1 MSKYHLIGHCEI
13 VLTLMGWLLEDDVN
27 FNLILISEIGN
38 VWPGANS
45 SNLFGR
51 FWRRNWWRKWRWKEE
66 NCKNFLRQYFIF
78 YILYFKILL
87 ILYVVKKANPN
98 EWKVKPKISLNVD
111 WFSIF
116 HAWIVLEQFLL
127 QVSFLK
133 VLKQEGFPEKLFPL
147 YEGNLLY
154 LA

>member
-66 NCKNFLRQYFIF
+66 NCKNFLRQYCSS
-78 YILYFKILL
+78 YILKYYLFYMLL
-87 ILYVVKKANPN
+87 KRQIQMN
-98 EWKVKPKISLNVD
+98 EKSSLK
-111 WFSIF
+111 
-116 HAWIVLEQFLL
+116 FLL
-127 QVSFLK
+127 MLIGFLFFMDE
-133 VLKQEGFPEKLFPL
+133 LCWNNFYFRFPFWK
-147 YEGNLLY
+147 Y
-154 LA
+154 

>member
-66 NCKNFLRQYFIF
+66 NCKNFLRQYCSS
-78 YILYFKILL
+78 YILKYYLFYMLL
-87 ILYVVKKANPN
+87 KRQIQMN
-98 EWKVKPKISLNVD
+98 EKSSLK
-111 WFSIF
+111 
-116 HAWIVLEQFLL
+116 FLL
-127 QVSFLK
+127 MLIGLLFFMHELCRNNFYFR
-133 VLKQEGFPEKLFPL
+133 FPFWK
-147 YEGNLLY
+147 Y
-154 LA
+154 

>member
-13 VLTLMGWLLEDDVN
+13 VLTLMGWLLEDGVN

-66 NCKNFLRQYFIF
+66 NCKNFLRQYCSS
-78 YILYFKILL
+78 YILKYYLFYMLW
-87 ILYVVKKANPN
+87 KKANPN

>member
-66 NCKNFLRQYFIF
+66 NCKNFLRQYCSS
-78 YILYFKILL
+78 YILKYYLFYMLWKRQIQM
-87 ILYVVKKANPN
+87 N
-98 EWKVKPKISLNVD
+98 EKSSLK
-111 WFSIF
+111 
-116 HAWIVLEQFLL
+116 FLL
-127 QVSFLK
+127 MLIGFLFFMHE
-133 VLKQEGFPEKLFPL
+133 LRRNNFYFRFPFWK
-147 YEGNLLY
+147 Y
-154 LA
+154 

>member
-45 SNLFGR
+45 CNLFGR

-66 NCKNFLRQYFIF
+66 NCKNFLRQYCSS
-78 YILYFKILL
+78 YILKYYLFYMLWKRQIQM
-87 ILYVVKKANPN
+87 N
-98 EWKVKPKISLNVD
+98 EKSSLK
-111 WFSIF
+111 
-116 HAWIVLEQFLL
+116 FLL
-127 QVSFLK
+127 MLIGFLFFMHE
-133 VLKQEGFPEKLFPL
+133 LCWNNFYFRFPFWK
-147 YEGNLLY
+147 Y
-154 LA
+154 

>member
-1 MSKYHLIGHCEI
+1 MSDLEQTQAIY
-13 VLTLMGWLLEDDVN
+13 LED
-27 FNLILISEIGN
+27 
-38 VWPGANS
+38 
-45 SNLFGR
+45 FGEETD
-51 FWRRNWWRKWRWKEE
+51 EE
-66 NCKNFLRQYFIF
+66 NEDGKKKIVRIFWGNILYFIF

>member
-66 NCKNFLRQYFIF
+66 NCKNFLRQYCSS
-78 YILYFKILL
+78 YILKYYLFYMLL
-87 ILYVVKKANPN
+87 KRQIQMN
-98 EWKVKPKISLNVD
+98 EKSSLK
-111 WFSIF
+111 
-116 HAWIVLEQFLL
+116 FLL
-127 QVSFLK
+127 MLIGFLFFMHELCRK
-133 VLKQEGFPEKLFPL
+133 HFYFRFPFWK
-147 YEGNLLY
+147 Y
-154 LA
+154 

>member
-13 VLTLMGWLLEDDVN
+13 VLTLMGWLLEDGVN

-66 NCKNFLRQYFIF
+66 NCKNFLRQYCSS
-78 YILYFKILL
+78 YILKYYLFYMLL
-87 ILYVVKKANPN
+87 KRQIQMN
-98 EWKVKPKISLNVD
+98 ESLK
-111 WFSIF
+111 
-116 HAWIVLEQFLL
+116 FLL
-127 QVSFLK
+127 MLIGFLFFMHE
-133 VLKQEGFPEKLFPL
+133 LCRNNFYFRFPFWK
-147 YEGNLLY
+147 Y
-154 LA
+154 

>member
-66 NCKNFLRQYFIF
+66 NCKNFLRQYCSS
-78 YILYFKILL
+78 YILKYYLFYMLL
-87 ILYVVKKANPN
+87 KRQIQMN
-98 EWKVKPKISLNVD
+98 EKSSLK
-111 WFSIF
+111 
-116 HAWIVLEQFLL
+116 FLL
-127 QVSFLK
+127 MLIGFLFFMHE
-133 VLKQEGFPEKLFPL
+133 LCWYNFYFRFPFWK
-147 YEGNLLY
+147 Y
-154 LA
+154 

>member
-27 FNLILISEIGN
+27 FDLILISEIGN

-66 NCKNFLRQYFIF
+66 NCKNFLRQYCSS
-78 YILYFKILL
+78 YILKYYLFYMLL
-87 ILYVVKKANPN
+87 KRQIQMN
-98 EWKVKPKISLNVD
+98 EKSSLK
-111 WFSIF
+111 
-116 HAWIVLEQFLL
+116 FLL
-127 QVSFLK
+127 MLIGFLFFMHE
-133 VLKQEGFPEKLFPL
+133 LCRNNFTSGFLFESIKAGRFSRETFPL
-147 YEGNLLY
+147 VWR
-154 LA
+154 